1 MSVAVSS
8 RDEMGFARIIYE
20 TMMIV
25 LIALEPVK
33 NSYLKK
39 LVKRL
44 LVVFILGEF
53 MIFAKVFVTY
63 MDISDEWTPIIWR
76 IYEII
81 RVFISLSLCY
91 PISLFIG
98 ENGQKLQRLF
108 FIVCCLV
115 ASGAISDHLH
125 YNNGH
130 SGLNH
135 VASMLIF
142 LFTFYQYTQLRR
154 ETIGEIPRLKS
165 LMVLELIL
173 IILDG
178 ILIVLYF
185 NGGNQPK
192 FLSGMK
198 IALGILQY
206 QKFYMM
212 ILVMTHFD

>member
-53 MIFAKVFVTY
+53 VILVQIFVVY
-63 MDISDEWTPIIWR
+63 MDILDEWTPIIWR

-98 ENGQKLQRLF
+98 ENGQKL
-108 FIVCCLV
+108 
-115 ASGAISDHLH
+115 
-125 YNNGH
+125 
-130 SGLNH
+130 
-135 VASMLIF
+135 
-142 LFTFYQYTQLRR
+142 
-154 ETIGEIPRLKS
+154 
-165 LMVLELIL
+165 
-173 IILDG
+173 
-178 ILIVLYF
+178 
-185 NGGNQPK
+185 
-192 FLSGMK
+192 
-198 IALGILQY
+198 
-206 QKFYMM
+206 
-212 ILVMTHFD
+212 

>member
-1 MSVAVSS
+1 MSIRHCDSQKKNTNESWSNKKRKEKNIGEGRYVFLIWIFRRCLSCFVFSIMSVAVSS

-20 TMMIV
+20 AMMIV

-44 LVVFILGEF
+44 VVVFILGEF

-98 ENGQKLQRLF
+98 ENGQKL
-108 FIVCCLV
+108 
-115 ASGAISDHLH
+115 
-125 YNNGH
+125 
-130 SGLNH
+130 
-135 VASMLIF
+135 
-142 LFTFYQYTQLRR
+142 
-154 ETIGEIPRLKS
+154 
-165 LMVLELIL
+165 
-173 IILDG
+173 
-178 ILIVLYF
+178 
-185 NGGNQPK
+185 
-192 FLSGMK
+192 
-198 IALGILQY
+198 
-206 QKFYMM
+206 
-212 ILVMTHFD
+212 